1 MVQDIYFFSRVDSL
15 GELNKYHSP
24 EYLHTEKSD
33 VLDIDNEVWLKMYY
47 IGALLMYLHSVGI
60 D

>member
-15 GELNKYHSP
+15 EELNKYHSP

-33 VLDIDNEVWLKMYY
+33 VLDIDNEVWL
-47 IGALLMYLHSVGI
+47 
-60 D
+60 